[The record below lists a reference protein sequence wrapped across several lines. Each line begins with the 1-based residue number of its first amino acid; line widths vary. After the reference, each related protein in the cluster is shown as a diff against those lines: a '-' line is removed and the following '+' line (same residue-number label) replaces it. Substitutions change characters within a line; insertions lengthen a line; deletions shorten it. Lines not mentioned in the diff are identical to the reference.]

1 MDQSLKLA
9 CGDRPAQPQPANK
22 AVILAAGLGKR
33 MRKTDTHVC
42 LEAQQDAAASAGLKA
57 MIPFERPFLDYVL
70 TPLADAGICDICLV
84 IGPQHHEIRHYYSRA
99 NISTRLRISFAVQE
113 TPRGTA
119 DALLAAEA
127 FTGHDAFLVLNSDN
141 FYPYRAISA
150 LCQLPSPGLVGYLR
164 SGMLHGSNIT
174 AERLGNFAVIK
185 VNSRGEL
192 ELIIEKPT
200 PEILAALAEPVLLSM
215 NSWRFD
221 GRIFDACRATQPSA
235 RGELELPD
243 AVLISMR
250 NMGVHYTVA
259 TCDQP
264 VLDLS
269 QRSDIQSVATHI
281 AGLEVRL

>member
-1 MDQSLKLA
+1 MDQSPQIN
-9 CGDRPAQPQPANK
+9 PARYFGQSHTVRK

-33 MRKTDTHVC
+33 MRKTDTQVL
-42 LEAQQDAAASAGLKA
+42 LETQQDAAASAGLKA

-70 TPLADAGICDICLV
+70 TPLADAGIREVCLV
-84 IGPQHHEIRHYYSRA
+84 IGPKHDEIRSYYGRCD
-99 NISTRLRISFAVQE
+99 ISTRLRITFAVQE

-127 FTGHDAFLVLNSDN
+127 FTSREAFLVLNSDN
-141 FYPYRAISA
+141 YYPFGAIAS

-164 SGMLHGSNIT
+164 SAMLLGSNIT
-174 AERLGNFAVIK
+174 ADRLCNFAVIK
-185 VNSRGEL
+185 ANARGEL
-192 ELIIEKPT
+192 DMIIEKPSSD
-200 PEILAALAEPVLLSM
+200 ILATLPEPVLLSM

-221 GRIFDACRATQPSA
+221 NRIFNACRATQPSA

-243 AVLISMR
+243 AVLISIQ
-250 NMGVHYTVA
+250 NSGVRYGVV

-269 QRSDIQSVATHI
+269 QRSDIQTVAAHI
-281 AGLEVRL
+281 TGMEVRL